1 MRTEEEKGGG
11 REMES
16 KKKEVK
22 GSYRGERK
30 REQAEGEK

>member
-1 MRTEEEKGGG
+1 
-11 REMES
+11 MES

-30 REQAEGEK
+30 RKKAEGERWKVRRKK